1 MDIMNTNESQRGLS
15 GLTNLGNTC
24 YLNAAVQILSHIHEL
39 NEYLM
44 NVKQLNRIND
54 SVLTIEWISLYKLIW
69 SQNCIISPNRFVSKI
84 KELSLSQSNTTKFCN
99 FEQNDSNEYFYFM
112 LDCIHNSLNKLDQ
125 SDRIKLNKTSNPEL
139 NKEIDAYETKDCSIV
154 HSLFTSFLTYTYVN
168 KETNVVEFTK
178 HEPHFMIELSIP
190 LVNNISIEDCIKHTF
205 QEETLDTLW
214 HDEKTNEKKQLIKRT
229 EFGYY
234 PTILVVHFK
243 RWIKMN
249 KNRQIVHFNETLH
262 LDETYELFG
271 IINHEGNMFGG
282 HYYSYIKK
290 NKWFVF
296 NDTHISQIQMQEIVG
311 DKNYCLFYRKIK

>member
-1 MDIMNTNESQRGLS
+1 MDIMNEIEFNRGHS

-24 YLNAAVQILSHIHEL
+24 YLNAALQILSHIYEL
-39 NEYLM
+39 NNYLI

-84 KELSLSQSNTTKFCN
+84 KELSHNKNTKFCN

-112 LDCIHNSLNKLDQ
+112 LDCIHNSLNKLDN
-125 SDRIKLNKTSNPEL
+125 SIKLQKTTNSEL
-139 NKEIDAYETKDCSIV
+139 NKEIDNYEAKDFSIV
-154 HSLFTSFLTYTYVN
+154 HSLFSSFLSYTYIN
-168 KETNVVEFTK
+168 KESNSIEFIK
-178 HEPHFMIELSIP
+178 YEPHFMIELSIP
-190 LVNNISIEDCIKHTF
+190 LVDNISIEDCINFTF

-214 HDEKTNEKKQLIKRT
+214 YDEKTKEKKQLLKKTNIS
-229 EFGYY
+229 YY
-234 PTILVVHFK
+234 PNILVFHLK
-243 RWIKMN
+243 RWIHLKKN
-249 KNRQIVHFNETLH
+249 KQVVHYNEILN
-262 LDETYELFG
+262 LEETYELFG
-271 IINHEGNMFGG
+271 IINHEGNIFGG

-296 NDTHISQIQMQEIVG
+296 NDTNISEIQLDDIVS